1 MAALESGSLEVEG
14 ITIDTKSEIIS
25 KLSFSKEGDQWES
38 ASTPEGDVVAAIDCT
53 QDEAILAAGKARE
66 LINHIQ
72 QLRKSAGLDM
82 KDVVEAFFEE
92 SVASTETAVS
102 MNVSL
107 FENKFKGAV
116 PMPRKCAPQWSVE
129 IAKDSVEV
137 GGSKVEVSICR
148 PALAARDD
156 LDELACTFLSSMD
169 LSTVEEGTTLSCTID
184 DKHVSLVEGKDF
196 WLSTVSKMRGTKAFS
211 WL

>member
-1 MAALESGSLEVEG
+1 MDALECGSLEVEG
-14 ITIDTKSEIIS
+14 ITICTKTEIIS
-25 KLSFSKEGDQWES
+25 KLSFSREGEHWES

-53 QDEAILAAGKARE
+53 QDEAILAAGKSRE

-82 KDVVEAFFEE
+82 KDTVEAFFEE

-102 MNVSL
+102 MNVPL

-116 PMPRKCAPQWSVE
+116 PMPRNCAPKWSVE
-129 IAKDSVEV
+129 IAKDSVEI
-137 GGSKVEVSICR
+137 GGSKVEVFICR
-148 PALAARDD
+148 PAIAARDD
-156 LDELACTFLSSMD
+156 LGELACTYLSSIEP
-169 LSTVEEGTTLSCTID
+169 STVEAGATLSCSID
-184 DKHVSLVEGKDF
+184 GENVTLTEGKDF
-196 WLSTVSKMRGTKAFS
+196 WLSTVSKMRGTKSFS

>member
-1 MAALESGSLEVEG
+1 MAALESGSIDVEG
-14 ITIDTKSEIIS
+14 ITIDTKTEIIS
-25 KLSFSKEGDQWES
+25 KLSFSREGDQWES

-53 QDEAILAAGKARE
+53 QDEAILASGKARE

-92 SVASTETAVS
+92 SVESTETAVA
-102 MNVSL
+102 MNVAL

-116 PMPRKCAPQWSVE
+116 PVPKSCAPKWSVV
-129 IAKDSVEV
+129 IASDTVEV
-137 GGSKVEVSICR
+137 GGSKVVVSICR
-148 PALAARDD
+148 PALAAKDGLAD
-156 LDELACTFLSSMD
+156 LACTYLSS
-169 LSTVEEGTTLSCTID
+169 LEPSSVEKGAVLTFTID
-184 DKHVSLVEGKDF
+184 EEAMSLTEGKDF
-196 WLSTVSKMRGTKAFS
+196 WLSTTGKMRDTDGLS